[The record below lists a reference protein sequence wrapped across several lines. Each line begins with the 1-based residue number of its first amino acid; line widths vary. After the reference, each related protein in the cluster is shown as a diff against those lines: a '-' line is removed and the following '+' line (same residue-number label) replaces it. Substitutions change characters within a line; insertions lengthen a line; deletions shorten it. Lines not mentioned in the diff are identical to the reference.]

1 MNQKHQVGGSDK
13 DFIAIKSGQKN
24 HESYGLPSAKD
35 YSTELLDEAPEV
47 LVGMKSLENALKKAD
62 ELLLRGQEWRLVKT
76 PYEPVI
82 IDRRCLRH
90 IFMKRDQQRE
100 KFINWIIPTLTDP
113 NEIWL
118 TEYEDGFR
126 RHFIKFFKGKKN
138 MLVIARENKDGSF
151 LWNAIPTSRIDYI
164 DGRRKGRLLYKKRGL
179 REAGPKWLGI

>member
-13 DFIAIKSGQKN
+13 DFIAIKPGQKN

-47 LVGMKSLENALKKAD
+47 LVSTKSLEGALKKAD

-76 PYEPVI
+76 SHEPVI
-82 IDRRCLRH
+82 IHRRYIRY
-90 IFMKRDQQRE
+90 IFIKRSHRRE

-126 RHFIKFFKGKKN
+126 RHFIKFFKGKK
-138 MLVIARENKDGSF
+138 MGTIYLSMQSS
-151 LWNAIPTSRIDYI
+151 L
-164 DGRRKGRLLYKKRGL
+164 KGLLKMF
-179 REAGPKWLGI
+179 